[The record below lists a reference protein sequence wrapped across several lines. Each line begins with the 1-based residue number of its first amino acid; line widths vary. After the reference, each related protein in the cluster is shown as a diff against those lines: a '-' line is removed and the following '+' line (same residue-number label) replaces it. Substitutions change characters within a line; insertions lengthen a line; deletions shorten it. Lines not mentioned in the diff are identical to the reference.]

1 MNEMY
6 EMFNTVQAEMD
17 EAEADASEE
26 LEEHEQVAAVTKMT
40 PGSKQPKSSGKP
52 NQLVPYVATKSTL
65 TLVATHPKQSRDD
78 KKLREVFKRVALA
91 RRADGHVGK
100 LLSITEVETDRGS
113 AKPKPPLFGSVAQ
126 GWNGTNAGERI

>member
-1 MNEMY
+1 
-6 EMFNTVQAEMD
+6 MFNTVQAEMD

-26 LEEHEQVAAVTKMT
+26 LEEHEQAAAVTKMT
-40 PGSKQPKSSGKP
+40 PSSKQPKSIGKP
-52 NQLVPYVATKSTL
+52 NQLVPYVAKKSTL

-78 KKLREVFKRVALA
+78 KLREVFKRVALA

-100 LLSITEVETDRGS
+100 LLSITEVETDQGS

-126 GWNGTNAGERI
+126 GWNGMNAGERI

>member
-6 EMFNTVQAEMD
+6 EMFNTVQAEME
-17 EAEADASEE
+17 EAEADAPEE

-40 PGSKQPKSSGKP
+40 PSSKQPKSIGKP
-52 NQLVPYVATKSTL
+52 NQLVPYVAKKSTL

-78 KKLREVFKRVALA
+78 KLREVFKRVALA

-100 LLSITEVETDRGS
+100 LLSITEVETDQGS

-126 GWNGTNAGERI
+126 GWNGMNAGERI